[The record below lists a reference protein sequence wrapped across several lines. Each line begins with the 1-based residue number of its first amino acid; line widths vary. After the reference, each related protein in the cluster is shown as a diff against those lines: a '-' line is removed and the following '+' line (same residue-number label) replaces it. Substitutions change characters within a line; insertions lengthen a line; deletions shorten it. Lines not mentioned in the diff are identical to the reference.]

1 MVKIAQRLS
10 RKERFVYFLGAIPL
24 TFMAGIF
31 GLLYIYYFKEILKL
45 DQSLFVAGQV
55 IYMFVNAFND
65 PLLGQMSDRTN
76 VKKWGSRRLV
86 YIKWGGIIWGLVF
99 FGMWFPWSYTN
110 QTIIFIH
117 YVLSICAFDM
127 CLTLVILCWMALLPE
142 ITENL
147 HERNK
152 IQYAISIFGSFSAIF
167 VLMAQALI
175 KIENGLFY
183 FQIVAGICG
192 LSSMLI
198 YYIIGRSLKERPELY
213 QFEPIPPLFTS
224 IKETLKSK
232 AFRSY
237 VGYSFFNSVNNTY
250 GFAFIYAFIYI
261 FGPNPFDPM
270 LLVYYFLITTP
281 INWISQAIF
290 MMVAKKVD
298 MKKLIV
304 IFRALGMAS
313 NFVTYYLLMGPI
325 GVVISLPQIA
335 FKSAIG
341 GFNLFNY
348 PMLMIAIDEDEIVH
362 GSRREGMFLGVN
374 AFFQKFA
381 ESLGPILVSTLLY
394 SVYGFV
400 DEAVTQT
407 PYAMMGIALI
417 WYIIGGLSE
426 LASLL
431 FISRYPLYGEKLTI
445 LREKLLQLH
454 KEKEY
459 RYKTQI

>member
-10 RKERFVYFLGAIPL
+10 RKERFIYFLGAIPL

-55 IYMFVNAFND
+55 VYMFVNAFND

-76 VKKWGSRRLV
+76 VKKWGSRRLI

-110 QTIIFIH
+110 QIIIFIH
-117 YVLSICAFDM
+117 YTLSICAFDM

-142 ITENL
+142 ITEDL

-152 IQYAISIFGSFSAIF
+152 IQYSIGIFGSFSAVF

-192 LSSMLI
+192 FSSMVI

-261 FGPNPFDPM
+261 FGQILFDPL

-281 INWISQAIF
+281 INWVSQAIF

-313 NFVTYYLLMGPI
+313 NFVTYYFLMGPI
-325 GVVISLPQIA
+325 GVVVSLPQIA

-400 DEAVTQT
+400 DNAVTQT

-417 WYIIGGLSE
+417 WYIIGGFSE

-431 FISRYPLYGEKLTI
+431 FILSLSIVWREIDNITGETPPI
-445 LREKLLQLH
+445 
-454 KEKEY
+454 
-459 RYKTQI
+459 TQGKRI